1 MVANEWDPRYPEPL
15 LQFWDA
21 WVDSRILGDSSIVD
35 QIKTQLLL
43 PKMNETVVKW
53 DPLRETIPI
62 HTWIH
67 PWLTIL
73 KDILQPLYIPI
84 RQKLMNALQHWHPSD
99 GSAQAILSPWH
110 NVFDEPSWDQVMAR
124 CIVPKLLYVMQVT
137 TIIPR
142 RLILL

>member
-1 MVANEWDPRYPEPL
+1 M
-15 LQFWDA
+15 
-21 WVDSRILGDSSIVD
+21 D

-43 PKMNETVVKW
+43 PKLNDAVVKW

-73 KDILQPLYIPI
+73 KDGLQPVYIPI

-110 NVFDEPSWDQVMAR
+110 NVFDEPSWDQVMVR
-124 CIVPKLLYVMQVT
+124 CIVPKLLYVMQVLVSSFKVNVSVD
-137 TIIPR
+137 
-142 RLILL
+142 LISLFGCVSCRNSRSIQPIR